1 MQRRVSG
8 TDSPKTEGYLLLTV
22 APIVCDHVREA
33 LGIKDEKL
41 AGGVRLYFPI
51 GTRRQYGKLVGRRL
65 TYKICSVNDTAASGE
80 VYVFDG
86 DQFLFTLNQEV
97 YDTANGLHGHKL
109 KGASLRQ
116 WWGRF
121 WCWTSTAS
129 NPTERYRLLVSPT
142 SGKYRLVAL

>member
-121 WCWTSTAS
+121 WCAVHFMDKH
-129 NPTERYRLLVSPT
+129 RLEPDGEV
-142 SGKYRLVAL
+142 